1 MNHYSYEE
9 ISIGHKESFLVE
21 VKQEMLDNFQYITGI
36 STIYI
41 TMKISQKTVDINQKC
56 IRYVEE

>member
-41 TMKISQKTVDINQKC
+41 TMKISQKTVDINQKMYTIC
-56 IRYVEE
+56 

>member
-1 MNHYSYEE
+1 MNHYFYEE

-21 VKQEMLDNFQYITGI
+21 VKQEMLDNFQYITRI

-41 TMKISQKTVDINQKC
+41 TMKISQKTVDIYQKLYTVC
-56 IRYVEE
+56 

>member
-41 TMKISQKTVDINQKC
+41 TMKISQKTVDINQKLYTVC
-56 IRYVEE
+56 